1 MSTLPRLKGQ
11 AFARRILETGLQ
23 SGRTA
28 SAYIFYGPPGCGK
41 KTAALDL
48 AGALLGKDSSESE
61 ESLRHRIVAGLHPDV
76 RLFTPAGASY
86 KKEQILDLLK
96 DTSLRPFEGEH
107 RVFILDRIEALT
119 DASSNTLL
127 KSIEEPPQ
135 GFTWI
140 LVTTQRS
147 KVLPTIA
154 SRCQA
159 VRFHPLDEATL
170 SDVLTRE
177 LKVDAVR
184 ARDLS
189 ALSGGSVKQAAWFES
204 DDGKAMLEQAEAF
217 LGAAASGSVLQCLEW
232 AEAANSDRRSLD
244 QLLNVVWVLLRERW
258 ALAHGLPASLQLL
271 SAPPRHGK
279 SLPPKMLE
287 DLMQAVTAAQAALAR
302 NANIGLALDNLCL
315 AAQRPAA

>member
-1 MSTLPRLKGQ
+1 MILPRLKGQ
-11 AFARRILETGLQ
+11 TFARRILETGMQ

-28 SAYIFYGPPGCGK
+28 SAYLFYGPPGCGK

-48 AGALLGKDSSESE
+48 AGAILAGGSEAE
-61 ESLRHRIVAGLHPDV
+61 DSLRHRIVAGLHPDV
-76 RLFTPAGASY
+76 RLFSPAGASF
-86 KKEQILDLLK
+86 KVEQIRELLK
-96 DTSLRPFEGEH
+96 DTSLRPFEGEK
-107 RVFILDRIEALT
+107 RVFILDRVEALT
-119 DASSNTLL
+119 DSSSNALL
-127 KSIEEPPQ
+127 KTIEEPPQ

-170 SDVLTRE
+170 RDVLTRE
-177 LKVDAVR
+177 LKVDAAR

-189 ALSGGSVKQAAWFES
+189 ALGGGSVKQAAWFETE
-204 DDGKAMLEQAEAF
+204 DGKAMLEQAEGF
-217 LGAAASGSVLQCLEW
+217 LEAAASGSTLACLDW

-258 ALAHGLPASLQLL
+258 ALSHGLPAAQQLL
-271 SAPPRHGK
+271 SVPPRHGK
-279 SLPPKMLE
+279 SLPPKTLE
-287 DLMQAVTAAQAALAR
+287 LLMQAVTGCQAALAR
-302 NANIGLALDNLCL
+302 NANIALALDNLCL

>member
-1 MSTLPRLKGQ
+1 MILPRLKGQ
-11 AFARRILETGLQ
+11 TFARRILETGMQ
-23 SGRTA
+23 SGRNA
-28 SAYIFYGPPGCGK
+28 SSYLFYGPPGCGK

-48 AGALLGKDSSESE
+48 AGAILAGGSEPE

-76 RLFTPAGASY
+76 RLFSPAGASY
-86 KKEQILDLLK
+86 KVDQIREMLK

-107 RVFILDRIEALT
+107 RVFILDRVEALN
-119 DASSNTLL
+119 DSSANALL
-127 KSIEEPPQ
+127 KSIEEPAQ

-147 KVLPTIA
+147 KLLPTIA

-159 VRFHPLDEATL
+159 IRFHPLDEATL
-170 SDVLTRE
+170 RDVLTQE

-189 ALSGGSVKQAAWFES
+189 ALSGGSVKQAAWFAGDE
-204 DDGKAMLEQAEAF
+204 GKAMLEQAETF
-217 LGAAASGSVLQCLEW
+217 LEAVASGSALQCLDW

-258 ALAHGLPASLQLL
+258 ALARGLGAELLLL
-271 SAPPRHGK
+271 STPPRHGK
-279 SLPPKMLE
+279 SLPPQTLE
-287 DLMQAVTAAQAALAR
+287 QLMMAVTRCQAALAR
-302 NANIGLALDNLCL
+302 NANIALALDNLCL
-315 AAQRPAA
+315 AVQRPGV